1 VRSLS
6 LTIRSHISVRRKFI
20 VRIFAS
26 ILIAVAILFGA
37 TDSGAAP
44 DARACA
50 AKKNIAAGIYFKCMT
65 KAEAKFDINLAVG
78 NRVRAKRKCAER
90 LERFYLRADNRFG
103 ANCATSADSQLIQQ
117 DLAAITDKVTQWLR
131 SGDGPGPILPEIE
144 CGTNTFFD
152 SVSRTCTG
160 SPVQPPNLCGNGEID
175 SGEECDFQAFG
186 GVTCDDYGFDRGNLD
201 CAPGCFIDAGNCYDD
216 GNPTGPNRFEVLG
229 DGTVMDNHLGL
240 LFEAKW
246 DPETDRGPISSRD
259 LTFTKGGLTSV
270 FLPVLN
276 DTFSVFDNGE
286 EPLGGCSPWR
296 IPTLDEL
303 SSIAGSGMISTQCGA
318 PSEICLPRSNY
329 VYWSSTEVGGD
340 TVGIVISSGMT
351 RILPSGSKERAIGVC
366 DPS

>member
-1 VRSLS
+1 
-6 LTIRSHISVRRKFI
+6 

-175 SGEECDFQAFG
+175 SGEECDFQNLGAL
-186 GVTCDDYGFDRGNLD
+186 TCSDYEFDRGNLE
-201 CAPGCFIDAGNCYDD
+201 CSEGCVVDTSGCYNDD
-216 GNPTGPNRFEVLG
+216 NPTGNQRFEVL
-229 DGTVMDNHLGL
+229 DNGTVLDRQLHVHWEG
-240 LFEAKW
+240 KW
-246 DPETDRGPISSRD
+246 DPARINVSNRD
-259 LTFTKGGLTSV
+259 LKFTKNATDSF
-270 FLPVLN
+270 FLPSLN
-276 DTFSVFDNGE
+276 GQIGPFSTPFAGCDT
-286 EPLGGCSPWR
+286 WR
-296 IPTLDEL
+296 LPRADEL
-303 SSIAGSGMISTQCGA
+303 ISVAGTGFNRWQCSSIG
-318 PSEICLPRSNY
+318 LPPELCRDNARLW
-329 VYWSSTEVGGD
+329 YWSSTEVGNSGD
-340 TVGIVISSGMT
+340 FVGIAI
-351 RILPSGSKERAIGVC
+351 PSGETKVLTAGSDERAIAVC
-366 DPS
+366 DITD